1 MAAHQ
6 LCKLSSSTM
15 VSLTDVIC
23 EMHRRRRRRLADSC
37 TETEHMQT
45 TFTLAGAVRGARAAI
60 LLAPAIVVFGAT
72 FGMLAAT
79 AGIGLVEAAVMS
91 AVVCAGTAQ
100 FAALQLWSDPVSWV
114 SAGVASLVMN
124 SRYVLLGATLRDW
137 LSTLPAL
144 KAYVA
149 LFFMYDGNWATA
161 TRDRA
166 LGERDAAHIVG
177 GGLVMCG
184 IWTVATMVGHAFGGL
199 VGDPKR
205 LGLDFVITAFF
216 VGMAVSFWRGKS
228 DLAPIGASAAAA
240 LLVERLTPGPWY
252 IVAGAMTGS
261 LVAALRYRPDE
272 PRAADEA

>member
-1 MAAHQ
+1 
-6 LCKLSSSTM
+6 
-15 VSLTDVIC
+15 
-23 EMHRRRRRRLADSC
+23 
-37 TETEHMQT
+37 MQT
-45 TFTLAGAVRGARAAI
+45 TFTLAGAMRGARAAMV
-60 LLAPAIVVFGAT
+60 LAPAIVVFGAA

-79 AGIGLVEAAVMS
+79 SGLSVVEAAVMS

-114 SAGVASLVMN
+114 MAGVASLVMN

-137 LSTLPAL
+137 LSSLSAL
-144 KAYVA
+144 KAYST
-149 LFFMYDGNWATA
+149 LFVMYDGNWATA

-184 IWTVATMVGHAFGGL
+184 IWTVATAVGHAFGGL
-199 VGDPKR
+199 VGDPRR

-216 VGMAVSFWRGKS
+216 VGMAVSFWRGRS
-228 DLAPIGASAAAA
+228 DLLPIAVSAAAA
-240 LLVERLTPGPWY
+240 LVVEKFTTGPWY
-252 IVAGAMTGS
+252 IVAGALAGS

-272 PRAADEA
+272 KSPSDAA